1 MGTAFRVPV
10 PVGRGAPGTPDGPAV
25 PGPAGDPAVI
35 EAPGDAAI
43 DGAPGPDAKPE
54 EGDPEGAVH
63 GDADGEAV
71 AGVRTDG
78 VVPALVGVGGDDTPA
93 MPGGPACFPGGTGV
107 VPALAGA
114 GGDIT
119 PAMPGDAAC
128 RGDTSGDAAIAVP
141 SAGGAAEA
149 DPAPRAYGLAAGAA
163 LDETTGAGRVRP
175 DGRTVRSKVT
185 DRCEAL
191 LALTSAVTG
200 GSPREDSPVRT
211 RTRSVRAVVR
221 SPRSQRSTV
230 VDPLAAQDGAGGSQL
245 AGASVVSTSRTP
257 SAGPPIGLTSTVYS
271 TIPGVTAATATE
283 ASTRTSRTGAAD
295 ALSAAG
301 PSRAEAGTA
310 DSGSGTCHATTG
322 TVSAAVPTAVST
334 VLDTAFTAVPPQT
347 PVGLRGDGPGAR
359 EAISPLLP
367 HDRGA

>member
-1 MGTAFRVPV
+1 M
-10 PVGRGAPGTPDGPAV
+10 

-43 DGAPGPDAKPE
+43 DGVPGPDAEPE
-54 EGDPEGAVH
+54 EGDPEGAVRR
-63 GDADGEAV
+63 DADGEAV

-78 VVPALVGVGGDDTPA
+78 VVPAFVGAAGDDTPA
-93 MPGGPACFPGGTGV
+93 IPGDPACRPGDTAAA
-107 VPALAGA
+107 PALAGA

-128 RGDTSGDAAIAVP
+128 RGDTSGDGAIAVP

-163 LDETTGAGRVRP
+163 LDETVLDETVGAGRARP

-230 VDPLAAQDGAGGSQL
+230 IDPLAAQDGAGGSQL